1 MSRSSVKSQHA
12 NPPPAG
18 GAPPGYNP
26 SAEYARAFAPVWPNA
41 DRDDESPPFERQP
54 SGWPQPVPP
63 DGRSRPGE
71 YAGASDRSRPLRML
85 FTLSAFLLL
94 AMYGT
99 IAFTAG
105 DLLWFVKGFDSRPA
119 HIIVY
124 HDGGKRTAL
133 TPADPDFQ
141 PLAEAVQACLSQGLA
156 RPSGIGFSDASLLD
170 AYARYVTVEALFDRP
185 VKLHAWFNT
194 GEPTRMLFPITGRHS
209 ELSLVVLGRGDKY
222 LASPPV
228 LNTVEPLTRAL
239 RELGYY

>member
-1 MSRSSVKSQHA
+1 MSHSSVKSQNHSPA
-12 NPPPAG
+12 PAG
-18 GAPPGYNP
+18 GAPPVYNP
-26 SAEYARAFAPVWPNA
+26 SAEYARAFTPVWPNA
-41 DRDDESPPFERQP
+41 DRDDVPPPVER
-54 SGWPQPVPP
+54 QPVPP
-63 DGRSRPGE
+63 DGRSRPADHSRAAE
-71 YAGASDRSRPLRML
+71 YSRPLRML
-85 FTLSAFLLL
+85 FTVGVFILL
-94 AMYGT
+94 AIYGT
-99 IAFTAG
+99 IAFTSG
-105 DLLWFVKGFDSRPA
+105 DLLWFVKGFDDRPA

-133 TPADPDFQ
+133 TPADPDFE
-141 PLAEAVQACLSQGLA
+141 PLAAAIQACLSQGLA

-209 ELSLVVLGRGDKY
+209 ELSLVVLGNAGGKY

-228 LNTVEPLTRAL
+228 LNTIEPLRQTL